1 MTTEKV
7 RLTRDLMTATVARR
21 LQPGWLVN
29 LGVGM
34 PTGVPAY
41 VMPERDITFSSENG
55 VIGYGE
61 LIGGGEEDPDVVNAG
76 VEYVALRPGAAVVHH
91 ADSFAIIRRG
101 LNQVSVLGA
110 YEVACDGTFANWR
123 VSTDPFDN
131 LGGIGGAMDLAARA
145 QQIWVV
151 MEHTQRDGTPRLLEK
166 CRLPITGGNRLTLV
180 VTDVAVVAVKDGRF
194 ILEEHAPGWTV
205 EEIRAMTGAPLDVSP
220 DLCEIQ
226 FPR

>member
-1 MTTEKV
+1 MTTKQ
-7 RLTRDLMTATVARR
+7 RLSRDLMTATVARR

-34 PTGVPAY
+34 PTGVPTY
-41 VMPERDITFSSENG
+41 VPPERDIWFSSENG
-55 VIGYGE
+55 VIGYG
-61 LIGGGEEDPDVVNAG
+61 GPVDDDNADPDVVNASSSQH
-76 VEYVALRPGAAVVHH
+76 VSLRPGAAIVHH
-91 ADSFAIIRRG
+91 ADSFALIRRG
-101 LNQVSVLGA
+101 LNQVSIFGA

-123 VSTDPFDN
+123 VSTDPYDQ

-151 MEHTQRDGTPRLLEK
+151 MEYTQRDGTPRLLER

-180 VTDVAVVAVKDGRF
+180 VTDVAIVAVRDGRF
-194 ILEEHAPGWTV
+194 ILEEHAPGFSV

-220 DLCEIQ
+220 DLCEIR
-226 FPR
+226 F